1 MMPPRILVLVLVSV
15 TLSAV
20 AQITMKAGMSRPSMQ
35 SALAGGD
42 QLATA
47 LAAVANPFLVAGFG
61 LYFVGALVW
70 LLVLAR
76 VDVSMAY
83 PFVSL
88 GFLMTAGLAALLLGE
103 SISAKRLLGILLVA
117 IGVYTVART

>member
-1 MMPPRILVLVLVSV
+1 MPPWMLVLTLVSV

-20 AQITMKAGMSRPSMQ
+20 AQITMKAGMSQPPMRA
-35 SALAGGD
+35 ALAAGD
-42 QLATA
+42 HLATA
-47 LAAVANPFLVAGFG
+47 MAAASNPFLIAGFG

-76 VDVSMAY
+76 VNVSVAY

-88 GFLMTAGLAALLLGE
+88 GFLLTAGLAALLLGE
-103 SISAKRLLGILLVA
+103 SVSVKRLLGILLVGL
-117 IGVYTVART
+117 GVYIVARS